1 MRPPLTVVW
10 CTALQSE
17 VSDVCGDREYEEALE
32 QCQEEIE
39 RITE

>member
-1 MRPPLTVVW
+1 MRCPLTAVW

-17 VSDVCGDREYEEALE
+17 VADVCGDREYEEALQ

-39 RITE
+39 RTTE